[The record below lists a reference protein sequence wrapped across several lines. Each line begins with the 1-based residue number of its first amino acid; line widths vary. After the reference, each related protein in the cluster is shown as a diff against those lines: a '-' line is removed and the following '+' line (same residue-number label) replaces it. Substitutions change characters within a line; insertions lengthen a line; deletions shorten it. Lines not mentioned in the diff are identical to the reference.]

1 MALNACTKF
10 TVDENDVVHTE
21 PSRRAVPVIVAVLS
35 WFYAMAEEAG
45 LADATD
51 FYSDGVS
58 RINVETLFEDLC
70 RMKKASP
77 HEKSRNFYLCAH
89 PFLLVSDIVTRSI
102 MCRKRCLYSIFY
114 SHA

>member
-1 MALNACTKF
+1 MLVRPLLLALNACLKF

-21 PSRRAVPVIVAVLS
+21 PSRRAVPVVVAVLS

-58 RINVETLFEDLC
+58 KINVETLFEDLC

-89 PFLLVSDIVTRSI
+89 PFLLVSDLVTRDFT
-102 MCRKRCLYSIFY
+102 CV
-114 SHA
+114 